1 MFTTLKNAFK
11 EKRVRNKIIFTLLL
25 LLVYRLGSFITI
37 PYVNTEALSKLLGN
51 NSLFS
56 MLNIISGGNF
66 ANFTIF
72 AMGITP
78 YINAQIIMS
87 LLTFAIPTLEDMQKD
102 GIDGQRRIGQY
113 TKYLAIALSIIQAL
127 GMTAAY
133 SSMLLSNTVWAK
145 LYIILMTTAGTMLLM
160 FIGDSITEHG
170 IGNGI
175 SMIIFISIA
184 SRIPSGIMSIA
195 QYMQN
200 GTMNIMLLML
210 LIIFIIAATIAVVA
224 VKEGQRK
231 IPIQYSQRTVN
242 RRMVGARSSY
252 IPLRVNMAGVIP
264 IIFASSIVIL
274 PATIAGFFPNAAAS
288 KWISANLA
296 WGKPLTTVLYLLFTF
311 LFTFFYT
318 EIAFNVEDI
327 SDNIKKQG
335 GYIPGIRPGRPTAEY
350 LSKVTHRLTWFGAVF
365 LAAIAIIPIIVGQMI
380 GGTNIQF
387 GGTSLLILV
396 GVALE
401 TVKQVESQIT
411 IRSYDGFLK

>member
-11 EKRVRNKIIFTLLL
+11 EKRVRDKIIFTLLL

-37 PYVNTEALSKLLGN
+37 PYVNTEALSKLLGSN
-51 NSLFS
+51 GLFS

-66 ANFTIF
+66 ANFTVF

-87 LLTFAIPTLEDMQKD
+87 LLTFAIPSLEDLQKD
-102 GIDGQRRIGQY
+102 GIDGQRKIGQY
-113 TKYLAIALSIIQAL
+113 TKYLAIALAIFQAF
-127 GMTAAY
+127 GMTTAY
-133 SSMLLSNTVWAK
+133 SSMLLSNTIMSK

-160 FIGDSITEHG
+160 FLGDSITEYG

-184 SRIPSGIMSIA
+184 SRIPIGITSIA

-200 GTMNIMLLML
+200 GTMNIMLLLL
-210 LIIFIIAATIAVVA
+210 LIIFIIAATVAVVA
-224 VKEGQRK
+224 VNEGQRK
-231 IPIQYSQRTVN
+231 IPIQYSQRTASN
-242 RRMVGARSSY
+242 RMISARNSY

-274 PATIAGFFPNAAAS
+274 PVTLASFFPRAAAS
-288 KWISANLA
+288 SWINAHLA
-296 WGKPLTTVLYLLFTF
+296 WGKPLTTILYLAFTF

-318 EIAFNVEDI
+318 GIAFNVDDI

-350 LSKVTHRLTWFGAVF
+350 LKKITYRLTWFGAAF
-365 LAAIAIIPIIVGQMI
+365 LALIAVIPIIVGQMI
-380 GGTNIQF
+380 GGANIQF

-401 TVKQVESQIT
+401 TAKQVESQIT
-411 IRSYDGFLK
+411 IRRYDGFLK